1 MLKYALPASLLLSV
15 SAFAQTHVVTSIKP
29 VSMVV
34 SAIGGDQVE
43 VEQLVNNQASPHDF
57 AMRPS
62 DLRKLDQADLV
73 VWVGESLETFLE
85 KPLANLSGKKDIEWM
100 ALSGT
105 YLREFG
111 DTKEEHHHDEH
122 DEHDEEHGE
131 HQGHDH
137 DEHHEEHGEHQGHDH
152 DEHHEEHGEHKGHD
166 HDEHHEEHGEHK
178 DHDHDEH
185 QGHEE
190 HDEHQG
196 HDEHGHEG
204 HDHSGTDPHVWLDPV
219 NAKVLAYEVMEQL
232 SKLDPEHKQTFSD
245 NYHTFIR
252 MLDAADHNVQAALE
266 PVKDVPYF
274 VFHEAYG
281 YFENHY
287 KLNNKGAIT
296 LSPERKPGAK
306 TVANIRTEIEEN
318 KVACVFSEPQFSPA
332 IVKTLVGGTSV
343 KTAVLD
349 PLGVSLEL
357 SNDSYPAFLEALAGQ
372 YATCLK

>member
-15 SAFAQTHVVTSIKP
+15 SAFAQTQVVTSIKP
-29 VSMVV
+29 VSMIVT
-34 SAIGGDQVE
+34 AIGGDEVK
-43 VEQLVNNQASPHDF
+43 VEQLVNNQASPHDY

-85 KPLANLSGKKDIEWM
+85 KPLANLSSKKDIEWM

-111 DTKEEHHHDEH
+111 EEGHDHDHEEHDHEAHHDEH
-122 DEHDEEHGE
+122 GDDGDHDHEASHGE
-131 HQGHDH
+131 HEEHDH
-137 DEHHEEHGEHQGHDH
+137 EDHDH
-152 DEHHEEHGEHKGHD
+152 EGHE
-166 HDEHHEEHGEHK
+166 

-185 QGHEE
+185 DHKDHEHE
-190 HDEHQG
+190 A

-204 HDHSGTDPHVWLDPV
+204 HDHTGTDPHVWLDPD
-219 NAKVLAYEVMEQL
+219 NAKVLAHNVMEQL
-232 SKLDPEHKQTFSD
+232 SKLDPEHKQEFAA
-245 NYHTFIR
+245 NY
-252 MLDAADHNVQAALE
+252 QAFVRALE
-266 PVKDVPYF
+266 TADNNVKATLAPIKDVPYF

-281 YFENHY
+281 YFEGHY
-287 KLNNKGAIT
+287 GLNNKGAVT

-306 TVANIRTEIEEN
+306 TVANIRTEIEEHN
-318 KVACVFSEPQFSPA
+318 VACIFSEPQFSPA
-332 IVKTLVGGTSV
+332 IVETLIDGTDV

-349 PLGVSLEL
+349 PLGVSLKL

>member
-1 MLKYALPASLLLSV
+1 MLKYVLPASLLLSV

-43 VEQLVNNQASPHDF
+43 IEQLVNNQASPHDF

-62 DLRKLDQADLV
+62 DLRKLDQAELV

-85 KPLANLSGKKDIEWM
+85 KPLANLSAKKDIEWM

-105 YLREFG
+105 YLRQFSE
-111 DTKEEHHHDEH
+111 TAEEHHHDAH
-122 DEHDEEHGE
+122 DEGDS
-131 HQGHDH
+131 HDH
-137 DEHHEEHGEHQGHDH
+137 DEHHDEHADHEDHDHEKHHDEHEDHEGHDH
-152 DEHHEEHGEHKGHD
+152 EEHAD
-166 HDEHHEEHGEHK
+166 HE
-178 DHDHDEH
+178 
-185 QGHEE
+185 
-190 HDEHQG
+190 G

-204 HDHSGTDPHVWLDPV
+204 HHHSGTDPHVWLDPV
-219 NAKVLAYEVMEQL
+219 NAKVLAHAVMEKL
-232 SKLDPEHKQTFSD
+232 SELDPAHKQTFSD
-245 NYHTFIR
+245 NYNTFVR
-252 MLDAADHNVQAALE
+252 LLEVADKNVQAELE
-266 PVKDVPYF
+266 SVKEVPYF

-306 TVANIRTEIEEN
+306 TVANIRTEIEEHN
-318 KVACVFSEPQFSPA
+318 VACVFSEPQFSPA
-332 IVKTLVGGTSV
+332 IVETLIEGSDV

-349 PLGVSLEL
+349 PLGVSLKL
-357 SNDSYPAFLEALAGQ
+357 ANDSYPAFLEALAGQ

>member
-15 SAFAQTHVVTSIKP
+15 SAFAQTQVVTSIKP
-29 VSMVV
+29 VSMIVT
-34 SAIGGDQVE
+34 AIGGDEVK
-43 VEQLVNNQASPHDF
+43 VEQLVNNQASPHDY

-85 KPLANLSGKKDIEWM
+85 KPLANLSSKKDIEWM

-111 DTKEEHHHDEH
+111 EEGHDHDHEEHDHEAHHDEH
-122 DEHDEEHGE
+122 GDDG
-131 HQGHDH
+131 
-137 DEHHEEHGEHQGHDH
+137 
-152 DEHHEEHGEHKGHD
+152 
-166 HDEHHEEHGEHK
+166 
-178 DHDHDEH
+178 DHDHEASH
-185 QGHEE
+185 GEHEE
-190 HDEHQG
+190 HDHEEHDYHDHEEHEHEA

-204 HDHSGTDPHVWLDPV
+204 HDHTGTDPHVWLDPA
-219 NAKVLAYEVMEQL
+219 NAKVLAHNVMEQL
-232 SKLDPEHKQTFSD
+232 SKLDPEHKQEFAA
-245 NYHTFIR
+245 NY
-252 MLDAADHNVQAALE
+252 QAFVGALE
-266 PVKDVPYF
+266 TADNNVKATLAPIKGVPYF

-281 YFENHY
+281 YFEGHY
-287 KLNNKGAIT
+287 GLNNKGAVT

-306 TVANIRTEIEEN
+306 TVANIRTEIEEHN
-318 KVACVFSEPQFSPA
+318 VACIFSEPQFSPA
-332 IVKTLVGGTSV
+332 IVETLIDGTDV

-349 PLGVSLEL
+349 PLGVSLKL

>member
-15 SAFAQTHVVTSIKP
+15 SAFAQTQVVTSIKP
-29 VSMVV
+29 VSMIVT
-34 SAIGGDQVE
+34 AIGGDEVK
-43 VEQLVNNQASPHDF
+43 VEQLVNNQASPHDY

-85 KPLANLSGKKDIEWM
+85 KPLANLSSKKDIEWM

-111 DTKEEHHHDEH
+111 EEGHDHEEHDHEAHHDEH
-122 DEHDEEHGE
+122 E
-131 HQGHDH
+131 GHDH
-137 DEHHEEHGEHQGHDH
+137 EAHHDEHESHDHEEHEH
-152 DEHHEEHGEHKGHD
+152 EA
-166 HDEHHEEHGEHK
+166 
-178 DHDHDEH
+178 
-185 QGHEE
+185 
-190 HDEHQG
+190 

-204 HDHSGTDPHVWLDPV
+204 HDHTGTDPHVWLDPA
-219 NAKVLAYEVMEQL
+219 NAKILAHNVMEQL
-232 SKLDPEHKQTFSD
+232 RKLDPEPKPEFAANYQTF
-245 NYHTFIR
+245 
-252 MLDAADHNVQAALE
+252 VGALE
-266 PVKDVPYF
+266 TADNNVKATLAPIKDVPYF

-281 YFENHY
+281 YFEGHY
-287 KLNNKGAIT
+287 GLNNKGAVT

-306 TVANIRTEIEEN
+306 TVANIRTEIEEHN
-318 KVACVFSEPQFSPA
+318 VACIFSEPQFSPA
-332 IVKTLVGGTSV
+332 IIETLIDGTDV

-349 PLGVSLEL
+349 PLGVSLKL

>member
-15 SAFAQTHVVTSIKP
+15 SAFAQTQVVTSIKP
-29 VSMVV
+29 VSMIVT
-34 SAIGGDQVE
+34 AIGGDEVK
-43 VEQLVNNQASPHDF
+43 VEQLVNNQASPHDY

-85 KPLANLSGKKDIEWM
+85 KPLANLSSKKDIEWM

-111 DTKEEHHHDEH
+111 EEGHDHE
-122 DEHDEEHGE
+122 
-131 HQGHDH
+131 DH
-137 DEHHEEHGEHQGHDH
+137 DEHEGHDH
-152 DEHHEEHGEHKGHD
+152 EDHD
-166 HDEHHEEHGEHK
+166 HEGHE

-185 QGHEE
+185 DHKDHDHEE
-190 HDEHQG
+190 HEHEEHEHEA

-204 HDHSGTDPHVWLDPV
+204 HDHKGTDPHVWLDPA
-219 NAKVLAYEVMEQL
+219 NAKVLAHNVMEQL
-232 SKLDPEHKQTFSD
+232 SKLDPEHKQEFAA
-245 NYHTFIR
+245 NY
-252 MLDAADHNVQAALE
+252 QAFVGALE
-266 PVKDVPYF
+266 TADNNVKATLAPIKDVPYF

-281 YFENHY
+281 YFEGHY
-287 KLNNKGAIT
+287 GLNNKGAVT

-306 TVANIRTEIEEN
+306 TVANIRTEIEEHN
-318 KVACVFSEPQFSPA
+318 VACIFSEPQFSPA
-332 IVKTLVGGTSV
+332 IVETLIDGTDV

-349 PLGVSLEL
+349 PLGVSLKL

>member
-15 SAFAQTHVVTSIKP
+15 SAFAQTQVVTSIKP
-29 VSMVV
+29 VSMIVT
-34 SAIGGDQVE
+34 AIGGDEVK
-43 VEQLVNNQASPHDF
+43 VEQLVNNQASPHDY

-73 VWVGESLETFLE
+73 VWVGELLETFLE
-85 KPLANLSGKKDIEWM
+85 KPLANLSSKKDIEWM

-111 DTKEEHHHDEH
+111 EE
-122 DEHDEEHGE
+122 
-131 HQGHDH
+131 GHDH
-137 DEHHEEHGEHQGHDH
+137 DEHEGHDH
-152 DEHHEEHGEHKGHD
+152 EDHD
-166 HDEHHEEHGEHK
+166 HEGHE

-185 QGHEE
+185 DHKDHEHE
-190 HDEHQG
+190 A

-204 HDHSGTDPHVWLDPV
+204 HDHTGTDPHVWLDPA
-219 NAKVLAYEVMEQL
+219 NAKILAHNVMEQL
-232 SKLDPEHKQTFSD
+232 SKLDPEHKQEFAA
-245 NYHTFIR
+245 NY
-252 MLDAADHNVQAALE
+252 QAFVGALE
-266 PVKDVPYF
+266 TADNNVKATLAPIKDVPYF

-281 YFENHY
+281 YFEGHY
-287 KLNNKGAIT
+287 GLNNKGAVT

-306 TVANIRTEIEEN
+306 TVANIRTEIEEHN
-318 KVACVFSEPQFSPA
+318 VACIFSEPQFSPA
-332 IVKTLVGGTSV
+332 IVETLIDGTDV

-349 PLGVSLEL
+349 PLGVSLKL

>member
-15 SAFAQTHVVTSIKP
+15 SAFAQTQVVTSIKP
-29 VSMVV
+29 VSMIVT
-34 SAIGGDQVE
+34 AIGGDEVK
-43 VEQLVNNQASPHDF
+43 VEQLVNNQASPHDY

-85 KPLANLSGKKDIEWM
+85 KPLANLSSKKDIEWM

-111 DTKEEHHHDEH
+111 EEDHDHEDHDEH
-122 DEHDEEHGE
+122 E
-131 HQGHDH
+131 GHDH
-137 DEHHEEHGEHQGHDH
+137 DEHD
-152 DEHHEEHGEHKGHD
+152 
-166 HDEHHEEHGEHK
+166 HK
-178 DHDHDEH
+178 DHEH
-185 QGHEE
+185 EA
-190 HDEHQG
+190 

-204 HDHSGTDPHVWLDPV
+204 HDHTGTDPHVWLDPA
-219 NAKVLAYEVMEQL
+219 NAKVLAHNVMEQL
-232 SKLDPEHKQTFSD
+232 SKLDPEHKQEFAA
-245 NYHTFIR
+245 NY
-252 MLDAADHNVQAALE
+252 QAFVRALE
-266 PVKDVPYF
+266 TADNNVKATLAPIKDVPYF

-281 YFENHY
+281 YFEGHY
-287 KLNNKGAIT
+287 GLNNKGAVT

-306 TVANIRTEIEEN
+306 TVANIRTEIEEHN
-318 KVACVFSEPQFSPA
+318 VACIFSEPQFSPA
-332 IVKTLVGGTSV
+332 IVETLIDGTDV

-349 PLGVSLEL
+349 PLGVSLKL

>member
-34 SAIGGDQVE
+34 SAIGGDQVKI
-43 VEQLVNNQASPHDF
+43 EQLVNNQASPHDF

-73 VWVGESLETFLE
+73 VWVGENLETFLE

-105 YLREFG
+105 YLRQFSETA
-111 DTKEEHHHDEH
+111 DEHHHDEH
-122 DEHDEEHGE
+122 EEHGD
-131 HQGHDH
+131 HDGHDH
-137 DEHHEEHGEHQGHDH
+137 DEHHEEHGDHDGHDH
-152 DEHHEEHGEHKGHD
+152 DEHHEEHGDHDGHD
-166 HDEHHEEHGEHK
+166 HDEHHEEHE
-178 DHDHDEH
+178 
-185 QGHEE
+185 
-190 HDEHQG
+190 G

-204 HDHSGTDPHVWLDPV
+204 HHHTGTDPHVWLDPV
-219 NAKVLAYEVMEQL
+219 NAKVLAHEVMEKL
-232 SKLDPEHKQTFSD
+232 SALDPAHKQAFSD
-245 NYHTFIR
+245 NYNTFVR
-252 MLDAADHNVQAALE
+252 MLDVADKKVRAELE

-306 TVANIRTEIEEN
+306 TVADIRTQIEQHN
-318 KVACVFSEPQFSPA
+318 VACVFSEPQFSPA
-332 IVKTLVGGTSV
+332 IVDTLIEGTEV

-349 PLGVSLEL
+349 PLGVSLKL
-357 SNDSYPAFLEALAGQ
+357 SSNSYPAFLEALAGQ
-372 YATCLK
+372 YAACLK